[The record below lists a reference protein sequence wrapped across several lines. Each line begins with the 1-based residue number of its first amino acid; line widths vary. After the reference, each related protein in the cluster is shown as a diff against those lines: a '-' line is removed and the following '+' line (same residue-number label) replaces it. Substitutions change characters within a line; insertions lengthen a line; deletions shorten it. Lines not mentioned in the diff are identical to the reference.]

1 MQSKSLKSSRKST
14 VIRAP
19 WRNERTHLC
28 FGSGVLSF
36 WGASSCGSL
45 RCPHC
50 PSRTAAGRPL
60 QEERSSH
67 PPSEGS
73 GLHQRRRCPYS
84 RRGQTVG
91 SACPLLLPLW
101 CVWSSG
107 ELREAGYVPITRALF
122 QVVSPALRSLG
133 REAAECGMKPLSW
146 GPTRAASGPTESPRT
161 NTCLF
166 ISPLLMWSY
175 FWTKHKSYLG
185 AGQPPGERTVIS
197 SNLSPCL
204 SLNCPCYLS
213 PCKAEGGGGACSEPY
228 F

>member
-14 VIRAP
+14 VIWAP

-107 ELREAGYVPITRALF
+107 EPREAGYVPTTHNTRPVPGCL
-122 QVVSPALRSLG
+122 PSL
-133 REAAECGMKPLSW
+133 AE
-146 GPTRAASGPTESPRT
+146 
-161 NTCLF
+161 
-166 ISPLLMWSY
+166 
-175 FWTKHKSYLG
+175 
-185 AGQPPGERTVIS
+185 PGERGSGVWHEAT
-197 SNLSPCL
+197 LL
-204 SLNCPCYLS
+204 
-213 PCKAEGGGGACSEPY
+213 GPY
-228 F
+228 